1 MAGHDDVDRLLAEQR
16 AYYSE
21 IAPDYEHCA
30 LSAWNGADLV
40 QALGAF
46 APSGDVLELAC
57 GTGMWTEL
65 VAPVARSLTSVDASP
80 EMLERAR
87 ARLQDAGGNVS
98 FVQSDIFEWE
108 PDRLYDTVVFCFWLS
123 HVPLERFVE
132 FWALVGRALKPG
144 GRVFFADDGFRTPD
158 EAIPG
163 GSPSV
168 VRRRLADGSTRTI
181 FKVEHDLREL
191 EGRLAEIGWRI
202 AVTPA
207 QGPFYWGQGSR
218 QVPADGA
225 I

>member
-1 MAGHDDVDRLLAEQR
+1 
-16 AYYSE
+16 
-21 IAPDYEHCA
+21 
-30 LSAWNGADLV
+30 
-40 QALGAF
+40 
-46 APSGDVLELAC
+46 
-57 GTGMWTEL
+57 MWTEL

-132 FWALVGRALKPG
+132 FWGSRGPRAEAGRT
-144 GRVFFADDGFRTPD
+144 RVLRRRRLQDARRSHSR
-158 EAIPG
+158 

-181 FKVEHDLREL
+181 FKVDHDLREL